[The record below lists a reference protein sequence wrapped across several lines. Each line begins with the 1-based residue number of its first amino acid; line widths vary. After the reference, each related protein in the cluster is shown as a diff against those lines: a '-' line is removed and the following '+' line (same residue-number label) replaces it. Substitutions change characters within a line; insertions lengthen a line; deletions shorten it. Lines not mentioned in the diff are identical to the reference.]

1 MFNAVDIILFFSYVA
16 TGVMFVLLIDLKY
29 AIKKS
34 LIAFSIFVIVSYGL
48 FILLHFYQI
57 IPESIPVSILAVPA
71 AIFSFFLA
79 KYRDSRFL
87 FTLFTADTLGFIA
100 YLYARTLSIPF
111 ADNSII
117 IIVGAFVFYGILFLL
132 ISKYRSTFIYMQNH
146 IKSGWLIMAEF
157 SIAAYILISVMANYP
172 TRIIDRVVDLPI
184 LILVTLFIDF
194 TFVIIYKL
202 VSKDIQIYNEK
213 KEFAMLELDNKYQ
226 KSQLELQDV
235 YYRYAY
241 EDVMTTL
248 KNRRAFEELK
258 LKKLTQSTLCL
269 TIDINNLKKINDQKG
284 HQAGDLALTTL
295 AHAIK
300 QTFHKHEKLYRIGGD
315 EFVLII
321 DDEQTNDA
329 AYYNEKIKSNLKNLC
344 DSSSCDVTVAIGW
357 SSSIEDGLESIAEMV
372 ELADQRMYE
381 QKRNINS
388 VKKVYT

>member
-1 MFNAVDIILFFSYVA
+1 MFNAIDIILFFSYVA
-16 TGVMFVLLIDLKY
+16 TGVMFVSLIDLKY
-29 AIKKS
+29 SIKKS

-48 FILLHFYQI
+48 FILLQINQI

-100 YLYARTLSIPF
+100 YLYARALSIPF
-111 ADNSII
+111 ADSSII
-117 IIVGAFVFYGILFLL
+117 IIVGTFVFYGILFL
-132 ISKYRSTFIYMQNH
+132 IIAKYRSTYIYMQNH
-146 IKSGWLIMAEF
+146 IKSGWPIIAGF
-157 SIAAYILISVMANYP
+157 SIAAYVLITIMSIYP
-172 TRIIDRVVDLPI
+172 TKIVERTADLPI
-184 LILVTLFIDF
+184 LLLVTLFINL

-213 KEFAMLELDNKYQ
+213 KEFAMLELDNMYQ

-258 LKKLTQSTLCL
+258 SKELTQSTLCL

-295 AHAIK
+295 AQAIK
-300 QTFHKHEKLYRIGGD
+300 QTFHKHEKLYRVGGD

-321 DDEQTNDA
+321 DDEQTSDA
-329 AYYNEKIKSNLKNLC
+329 AYYNEKIRSNLKDLC
-344 DSSSCDVTVAIGW
+344 DGSACDVTVAVGW
-357 SSSIEDGLESIAEMV
+357 SSSVDDGLESIAEMV
-372 ELADQRMYE
+372 DLADQRMYE
-381 QKRNINS
+381 QKRKI
-388 VKKVYT
+388 KTI